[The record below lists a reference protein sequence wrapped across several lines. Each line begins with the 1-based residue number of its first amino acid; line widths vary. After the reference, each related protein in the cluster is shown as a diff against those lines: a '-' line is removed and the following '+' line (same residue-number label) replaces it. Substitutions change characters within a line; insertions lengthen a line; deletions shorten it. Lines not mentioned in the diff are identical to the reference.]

1 MHDRLTMK
9 TLQEEEILWNLNYSF
24 TYSLCS
30 IFTLAVKRPF
40 VVKKKINLIIFDKS
54 VKKTILPSA
63 FQRQLAKLTVFED
76 THYY

>member
-1 MHDRLTMK
+1 MTMHDRLTMK

-40 VVKKKINLIIFDKS
+40 VVKKKSDYF
-54 VKKTILPSA
+54 
-63 FQRQLAKLTVFED
+63 
-76 THYY
+76 